1 MAKEFLSRICRDVQ
15 IIMFGRSYD
24 LAISGEKN
32 KFDEAGGK
40 ALRAKRVRK
49 VARLGQ
55 KQFLHCH
62 GAEEND
68 SR

>member
-1 MAKEFLSRICRDVQ
+1 
-15 IIMFGRSYD
+15 MFGRSYD

-49 VARLGQ
+49 IARLGQ